1 MSANIECMKI
11 IQLTEKEKEAVTK
24 QKRQLLTG
32 NILAAGI
39 ILLFI
44 TLIIYSAVFKY
55 PDFSDR
61 IMLAGIALIFVL
73 VEIKMMQEIGKIME
87 FSIDRIKGV
96 RCIVCEKKSA
106 KSKDLIN
113 RSRNTFAAGKTED
126 GTMIYANCTVKQY
139 EQIIVNETT
148 GLFYIFDGN
157 EKIRI
162 VVEQ

>member
-1 MSANIECMKI
+1 MSANIECMEI
-11 IQLTEKEKEAVTK
+11 IQLTEKEKKTVMK
-24 QKRQLLTG
+24 QKRKLLAG

-39 ILLFI
+39 ILL
-44 TLIIYSAVFKY
+44 IIVLVICSAVFKY

-113 RSRNTFAAGKTED
+113 RSRNTFAAGKTAA

-139 EQIIVNETT
+139 EQIVVNETT
-148 GLFYIFDGN
+148 GLFYVFDGDD
-157 EKIRI
+157 KIRI
-162 VVEQ
+162 VTE